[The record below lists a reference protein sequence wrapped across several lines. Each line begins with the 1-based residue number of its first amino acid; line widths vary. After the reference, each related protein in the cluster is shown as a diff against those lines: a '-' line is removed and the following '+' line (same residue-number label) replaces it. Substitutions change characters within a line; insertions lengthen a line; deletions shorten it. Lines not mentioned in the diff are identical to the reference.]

1 MSEQVA
7 GIILAAGESRRL
19 GHPKQLLDW
28 KGKPFVRQVAETA
41 LAARLEPVI
50 VVTGATAPEVKTA
63 LHGLPVQLVHN
74 ADWAEGQ
81 SGSVKAGLAAVPPE
95 ASAAIFMVVDQPQL
109 PVRLLDALQEH
120 YAEQRPPIIA
130 TLVDGRRSNPVLF
143 DRSTFAD
150 FASLTGDT
158 GGRALF
164 SKHQVTWYPW
174 LDTSLALDVDTP
186 EDYERLLRFFS

>member
-1 MSEQVA
+1 MSEQIA
-7 GIILAAGESRRL
+7 GVILAAGESKRL
-19 GHPKQLLDW
+19 GQPKQLLDW

-41 LAARLEPVI
+41 LAARLDPVV
-50 VVTGATAPEVKTA
+50 VVTGAAAAEVSA
-63 LHGLPVQLVHN
+63 VLDGLPVRIVHN
-74 ADWAEGQ
+74 AHWAQGQ
-81 SGSVKAGLAAVPPE
+81 SSSVKAGLAAVPPQ
-95 ASAAIFMVVDQPQL
+95 AAAAIFMVVDQPQL

-130 TLVDGRRSNPVLF
+130 TLVDGKRTNPVLF

-150 FASLTGDT
+150 FDSLEGDT

-174 LDTSLALDVDTP
+174 LDTSLVFDVDTS